1 MFKLISERLFGKVFV
16 LIFLAI
22 FIVLSIFT
30 YQASILQ
37 KESIL
42 NSLQSESKT
51 MADAITFLN
60 KEQMII
66 DNQIVVLEFLNEF
79 LNVNNQIETMIL
91 SRKNGNNIIL
101 KRNYWDT
108 IENKFEIYDKSQI
121 DVPSYEIVI
130 SPYVEKKVFKYT
142 YPIYFSGVLWGWL
155 HIDLSLDEYENKI
168 SQMYKQFIYLTIFM
182 LFSSLILSFLIAKMV
197 SKPIIS
203 LNSVSSEIAKGNLS
217 IRANITTKDEIG
229 ILAKTFNNM

>member
-1 MFKLISERLFGKVFV
+1 MFKLINEKLFGKVFV

-60 KEQMII
+60 KEEMII
-66 DNQIVVLEFLNEF
+66 NNQIVVLEFLNEF

-101 KRNYWDT
+101 K
-108 IENKFEIYDKSQI
+108 
-121 DVPSYEIVI
+121 
-130 SPYVEKKVFKYT
+130 KKLLGY
-142 YPIYFSGVLWGWL
+142 S
-155 HIDLSLDEYENKI
+155 
-168 SQMYKQFIYLTIFM
+168 
-182 LFSSLILSFLIAKMV
+182 
-197 SKPIIS
+197 
-203 LNSVSSEIAKGNLS
+203 
-217 IRANITTKDEIG
+217 
-229 ILAKTFNNM
+229 

>member
-1 MFKLISERLFGKVFV
+1 MFKLINEKLFGKVFV

-60 KEQMII
+60 KEEMII
-66 DNQIVVLEFLNEF
+66 NNQIVVLEFLNEF

-101 KRNYWDT
+101 KKNYWDT
-108 IENKFEIYDKSQI
+108 VENKFEIYDKSQI
-121 DVPSYEIVI
+121 DVSSYEIVI
-130 SPYVEKKVFKYT
+130 SPYVEKEDIKYT
-142 YPIYFSGVLWGWL
+142 YPI
-155 HIDLSLDEYENKI
+155 
-168 SQMYKQFIYLTIFM
+168 
-182 LFSSLILSFLIAKMV
+182 
-197 SKPIIS
+197 
-203 LNSVSSEIAKGNLS
+203 
-217 IRANITTKDEIG
+217 
-229 ILAKTFNNM
+229 